1 MLPDSWPS
9 DYDYAEAHGNH
20 DTSEREPSP
29 DDAPLGETGR
39 EILSPAEMAAE
50 LRRICGPVL
59 DRIRGA
65 EQSAHRCPHQINLER
80 ARCATCAPLSLMELG
95 R

>member
-1 MLPDSWPS
+1 MALHTSHVS

-29 DDAPLGETGR
+29 DDAPAGETGR
-39 EILSPAEMAAE
+39 VLTPAEMAAE

-59 DRIRGA
+59 NRIRGA

-80 ARCATCAPLSLMELG
+80 ARCATCAPLSPRELG